1 MDESTGENI
10 LASVKKNCGIDP
22 NYDAF
27 DIDLI
32 THINGVF
39 AQLNQ
44 LGFGPDESFR
54 VETGEETWDDY
65 YTDPRCDMVRT
76 YMYAKVRY
84 IFDPPVGSLQSALK
98 ETIDEYEW
106 RLYMLAETLKDE

>member
-1 MDESTGENI
+1 MAETSSENI

-22 NYDAF
+22 SYDAF
-27 DIDLI
+27 DLDIK

-44 LGFGPDESFR
+44 LGLGPDESFR
-54 VETGEETWDDY
+54 VESGEEEWDDY
-65 YTDPRCDMVRT
+65 YTDPRFDLIRS

-84 IFDPPVGSLQSALK
+84 IFDPPTGSLQTALK

-106 RLYMLAETLKDE
+106 RLYMLAETLSTE